1 MSKKYESLA
10 GTIVEKVGG
19 SGNISAVRHCQTRLR
34 FTLRD
39 TGKADKEGRGGRKT
53 GSEQGRAGRTGQ
65 SGWQKNVAGRLCD

>member
-39 TGKADKEGRGGRKT
+39 TEKRIKRV
-53 GSEQGRAGRTGQ
+53 
-65 SGWQKNVAGRLCD
+65 SGTWMGWRR